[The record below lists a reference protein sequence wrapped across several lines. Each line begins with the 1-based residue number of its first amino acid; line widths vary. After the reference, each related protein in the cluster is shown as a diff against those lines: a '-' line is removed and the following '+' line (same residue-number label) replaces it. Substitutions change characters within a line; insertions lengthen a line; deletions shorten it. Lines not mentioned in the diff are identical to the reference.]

1 MWVAEIAVPGMIN
14 ASKRNTRAWSNSLK
28 SKICCDAQQL
38 PDCSEIRAATPVQ
51 TYRNPKRSQL
61 VADRQAANRDRLSQ
75 SSRHFSIGHNRDQHR
90 SGSGCSPPF
99 WVISFKWDNDDKK
112 IAQAFQMLGLF
123 IWYLG
128 IWLGNQNDRTN
139 NASNLEPS
147 RARVRRASREILLH
161 S

>member
-1 MWVAEIAVPGMIN
+1 MLEQI
-14 ASKRNTRAWSNSLK
+14 KRATEVDALERVLK
-28 SKICCDAQQL
+28 GYPLLLGPICVD
-38 PDCSEIRAATPVQ
+38 
-51 TYRNPKRSQL
+51 
-61 VADRQAANRDRLSQ
+61 
-75 SSRHFSIGHNRDQHR
+75 R
-90 SGSGCSPPF
+90 SGGYKF
-99 WVISFKWDNDDKK
+99 QNGT

-147 RARVRRASREILLH
+147 RARVAENTLHLVGLDDQGTIVLRERLGRIRIRTRLANVPRCLIGTSRLEWRHTIWLASYCAR